1 MEPRYDVNE
10 VESRI
15 YKMWEDAGWFDPDTC
30 IEKGVTAPDAEPFS
44 IVLPP
49 PNVTG
54 TLHMGHAAMLAI
66 EDIMVRFA
74 RMQGKR
80 TLWIPGTDH
89 AAIATQSKV
98 EKDIA
103 KAEGKNRHDLG
114 REEFLKRVRAFAQES
129 HDTIVRQVKRMGASL
144 DWGREAYTLD
154 DKRETAVRT
163 AFKTMYD
170 LGLIYR
176 GHRVVNWDAK
186 GQTTISDDEIVYEER
201 KAKLY
206 TFRYGLLADG
216 SKFPI
221 PIATTRLETKFGDTA
236 VAVHPSDERYKQ
248 YVGKT
253 FDVDYCGTPITVKV
267 IADESVEKDFGTG
280 ALGVTPA
287 HSMIDWEIAQRHE
300 LPFKTIIDEF
310 GRMTVANPLVHGK
323 KTAEARAIAAD
334 ALRAAGLIEKE
345 EEIMQNVATAERTGG
360 IIEPLPKL
368 QWFIA
373 VNKPFGE
380 KQKTLKEL
388 MKSAVTEG
396 GIKILPER
404 FERVYFNWIDNLRD
418 WCISRQIWFGHQV
431 PVWYCLHCQTP
442 QVNASITNHW
452 YVMRHGQTDWNKEE
466 RYMGHREIPINET
479 GRAQVV
485 TAAEKLSDKGIDVII
500 SSNLLRCKE
509 TAEIVGKKL
518 GIVPI
523 FDERL
528 REIDE
533 GAWEGLLKSEVI
545 EKYPDTWK
553 TRTDLDNERGGA
565 ETWRDVSKRV
575 HEAFNEYRQKYKG
588 KNVLLV
594 THGGAIGTLEAGLR
608 GFSEGKIPPGKDHA
622 SFMEIE
628 IAEDKCPQCGHD
640 LYEQDPDTLD
650 TWFSSGLWP
659 FSTLGWPKKTKD
671 LETYFPNS
679 VLETGYD
686 IIFFWVARMILMS
699 EVLMGGIPFRRVYLH
714 GLVRDDKGRKMSKS
728 LGNIIDPLTMADK
741 YGADATRLSLI
752 IGSSAGNDLKL
763 SEDRIRGYRNFSTK
777 LWNIARF
784 IQMNKPEG
792 ELGASTADGH
802 VYIKELNDVKNA
814 VTAHIENFEF
824 HLAGEKLYHY
834 VWHRLADEIIEQEKT
849 VLRDGT
855 PEEKAERYALLTSL
869 LLGSLKMLHPFM
881 PFITEEIWQIF
892 RPGTMLMVERW

>member
-15 YKMWEDAGWFDPDTC
+15 YKMWEDDGYFNPDVC
-30 IEKGVTAPDAEPFS
+30 IEKGVTARDAEPFS

-54 TLHMGHAAMLAI
+54 TLHVGHAAMLVV
-66 EDIMVRFA
+66 EDVMVRFA

-98 EKDIA
+98 EKDIV

-114 REEFLKRVRAFAQES
+114 REEFLKRVRAFATES
-129 HDTIVRQVKRMGASL
+129 HDTIVRQIKRMGASL
-144 DWGREAYTLD
+144 DWSREAYTLD
-154 DKRETAVRT
+154 DKREVAVRT

-176 GHRVVNWDAK
+176 GHRVVNWDVK

-201 KAKLY
+201 KTKLY

-216 SKFPI
+216 TKFPI
-221 PIATTRLETKFGDTA
+221 PISTTRLETKFGDTA
-236 VAVHPSDERYKQ
+236 VAVHPSDERYKH
-248 YVGKT
+248 YVGRT
-253 FDVDYCGTPITVKV
+253 FDVDFCGTPITVKV
-267 IADESVEKDFGTG
+267 VADESVEKDFGTG

-287 HSMIDWEIAQRHE
+287 HSMIDGEIAQRHG
-300 LPFKTIIDEF
+300 LPFRQIIDER
-310 GRMTVANPLVHGK
+310 GRMTVENPLVNGK
-323 KTAEARAIAAD
+323 KTTEAREIAAET
-334 ALRAAGLIEKE
+334 LRAGGLIEKE
-345 EEIMQNVATAERTGG
+345 EEITQNVATAERTGG

-373 VNKPFGE
+373 VNKPFGDR
-380 KQKTLKEL
+380 KKTLKEL
-388 MKSAVTEG
+388 MRSAVTER
-396 GIKILPER
+396 GIVILPER
-404 FERVYFNWIDNLRD
+404 FERVYFSWIDNLRD
-418 WCISRQIWFGHQV
+418 WCISRQIWFGHRI
-431 PVWYCLHCQTP
+431 PVWYK
-442 QVNASITNHW
+442 
-452 YVMRHGQTDWNKEE
+452 GD
-466 RYMGHREIPINET
+466 EIHAGIEAPH
-479 GRAQVV
+479 
-485 TAAEKLSDKGIDVII
+485 SDGW
-500 SSNLLRCKE
+500 
-509 TAEIVGKKL
+509 T
-518 GIVPI
+518 
-523 FDERL
+523 
-528 REIDE
+528 
-533 GAWEGLLKSEVI
+533 
-545 EKYPDTWK
+545 
-553 TRTDLDNERGGA
+553 
-565 ETWRDVSKRV
+565 
-575 HEAFNEYRQKYKG
+575 
-588 KNVLLV
+588 
-594 THGGAIGTLEAGLR
+594 
-608 GFSEGKIPPGKDHA
+608 
-622 SFMEIE
+622 
-628 IAEDKCPQCGHD
+628 
-640 LYEQDPDTLD
+640 QDPDTLD

-659 FSTLGWPKKTKD
+659 FSTLGWPEKTDD

-699 EVLMGGIPFRRVYLH
+699 EALMGDIPFRRVYLH

-752 IGSSAGNDLKL
+752 IGTSAGNDIKI

-777 LWNIARF
+777 IWNVARF
-784 IQMNKPEG
+784 IRMNAPAVSTPGISFAHRPEM
-792 ELGASTADGH
+792 
-802 VYIKELNDVKNA
+802 KEWEVLRQT
-814 VTAHIENFEF
+814 VTAHIEHFEF

-834 VWHRLADEIIEQEKT
+834 VWHRLADEIVEQEKA

-855 PEEKAERYALLTSL
+855 PEEKAESSALLTAL

-892 RPGTMLMVERW
+892 SPGTVLMTERW

>member
-1 MEPRYDVNE
+1 MESRYDANE
-10 VESRI
+10 VEARI
-15 YKMWEDAGWFDPDTC
+15 YKMWEDAGCFDPDVC
-30 IEKGVTAPDAEPFS
+30 VERGVAAPDAEPFS

-89 AAIATQSKV
+89 AAIATQAKV
-98 EKDIA
+98 EKDIV

-114 REEFLKRVRAFAQES
+114 REEFLKRVRAYAQES
-129 HDTIVRQVKRMGASL
+129 HDTIVRQMKRMGASL
-144 DWGREAYTLD
+144 DWSREAYTLD
-154 DKRETAVRT
+154 DTRETAVRA

-176 GHRVVNWDAK
+176 GHRVVNWDVK

-201 KAKLY
+201 KTKLY

-216 SKFPI
+216 TKFPI

-236 VAVHPSDERYKQ
+236 IAVHPSDERYKH

-267 IADESVEKDFGTG
+267 VADGSVEKDFGTG

-287 HSMIDWEIAQRHE
+287 HSMIDWEIAQRHN
-300 LPFKTIIDEF
+300 LPFKQIIDEY
-310 GRMTVANPLVHGK
+310 GKMTVENPLVHGK
-323 KTAEARAIAAD
+323 KTAEARAIAAET
-334 ALRAAGLIEKE
+334 LRAAGLIEKE
-345 EEIMQNVATAERTGG
+345 EEITQNVATAERTGG

-373 VNKPFGE
+373 VNTPFGE

-404 FERVYFNWIDNLRD
+404 YERVYFNWIDNLRD
-418 WCISRQIWFGHQV
+418 WCISRQIWFGHQI
-431 PVWYCLHCQTP
+431 PVWYKDDEIRVGTDVQ
-442 QVNASITNHW
+442 
-452 YVMRHGQTDWNKEE
+452 HGN
-466 RYMGHREIPINET
+466 G
-479 GRAQVV
+479 
-485 TAAEKLSDKGIDVII
+485 
-500 SSNLLRCKE
+500 
-509 TAEIVGKKL
+509 
-518 GIVPI
+518 
-523 FDERL
+523 
-528 REIDE
+528 
-533 GAWEGLLKSEVI
+533 
-545 EKYPDTWK
+545 WK
-553 TRTDLDNERGGA
+553 
-565 ETWRDVSKRV
+565 
-575 HEAFNEYRQKYKG
+575 
-588 KNVLLV
+588 
-594 THGGAIGTLEAGLR
+594 
-608 GFSEGKIPPGKDHA
+608 
-622 SFMEIE
+622 
-628 IAEDKCPQCGHD
+628 
-640 LYEQDPDTLD
+640 QDPDTLD

-659 FSTLGWPKKTKD
+659 FSTLGWPEKTAD
-671 LETYFPNS
+671 LKTYFPNS

-728 LGNIIDPLTMADK
+728 LGNIIDPLTMVDK
-741 YGADATRLSLI
+741 YGADATRLSLV

-784 IQMNKPEG
+784 IHMNAPAGSSAGMSFVHRPE
-792 ELGASTADGH
+792 
-802 VYIKELNDVKNA
+802 IKELEELRQT
-814 VTAHIENFEF
+814 VTAHIEHFEF

-834 VWHRLADEIIEQEKT
+834 AWHQLADEIVEQEKT

-855 PEEKAERYALLTSL
+855 PEEKAESAALLTTL
-869 LLGSLKMLHPFM
+869 LLGSLTMLHPFM
-881 PFITEEIWQIF
+881 PFITEEIWQVF
-892 RPGTMLMVERW
+892 RPGTMLMTERW